1 MIAEVYIGNERLDL
15 FEQDAI
21 NIVQN
26 VQDVN
31 DISKISAEFSQSF
44 SVPASNR
51 NNRIFKHF
59 YNPTIDNGFDARINK
74 EGFIMLDGVPFKFG
88 KIRLESVKLE
98 NNEPKTY
105 KITFFGDAIKIKE
118 LIGDDELTDLTWLDN
133 FDHDYTGAK
142 VKEGLTDGL
151 DFTVDSVNYEQAIIY
166 PLINYSKQYLYNS
179 DVSDTTNTDTLVNIA
194 YDAVRTQGV
203 DYSDLKPAIKC
214 NVILKAIQEQY
225 GLNFLGDFF
234 NTANFNQL
242 YMNLNNSDTTLN
254 AGFLE
259 VENLQNQ
266 TLPAQTPDV
275 LVRAIKYT
283 LTVMPKAG
291 FESVPYK
298 AKLQINGNVVYENQS
313 DFVGNQVFEGQ
324 LNDFTQPLPEEYS
337 VISSVSSNQDFE
349 FDATTKAEF
358 IQIGFAGSTQTL
370 FTNTY
375 NNQVIDLTVLINQN
389 LPELKVYDWLSSLFK
404 MFNLTVESINK
415 DLYFNDLPTWY
426 AQGDV
431 IDVTKYVDTKS
442 LEVKSA
448 KRFNEFNFKFQESEQ
463 IIADEYN
470 INNNIYYGNLE
481 QKIFEDETQQR
492 QIDGEAY
499 DIEVDFENPIFERL
513 LDVDT
518 GALTSIQYCPYINRD
533 LKTISGEPFL
543 LYANQVSLIGNTI
556 GFNDESTYT
565 ELSVPI
571 IMPSHT
577 VEIDNVDSFS
587 FNFGTELSEYTY
599 QAMANNSYST
609 YYSDYIGDLFSI
621 RRRNFILEGIL
632 PPSILQNL
640 RLNDRLVI
648 KNTRYIINSVNS
660 NLITRNDKF
669 ELINDIY
676 NAPLA
681 SDTLNNGVFLP
692 SFKSF
697 NKTATS
703 SDTQY
708 IGLANQTPT
717 LVDNGFGTAWVTI
730 DSFGTG
736 SVMTV
741 NFSITENSTG
751 AQRTAIIR
759 ITNAEHTADFL
770 IIQNGG
776 AVTVD
781 SNTITSDNNII
792 TSDNG

>member
-26 VQDVN
+26 IQDVN

-59 YNPTIDNGFDARINK
+59 YNPTINNGFDARINK

-88 KIRLESVKLE
+88 KIRLESVKIE
-98 NNEPKTY
+98 DNQPKTY
-105 KITFFGDAIKIKE
+105 KITFFGDAVKLKE
-118 LIGDDELTDLTWLDN
+118 LIGDDELIDLDWLSN
-133 FDHDYTGAK
+133 FDHDYNGTK

-151 DFTVDSVNYEQAIIY
+151 DFTVDGFNYEQAIIY
-166 PLINYSKQYLYNS
+166 PLISYSKQYLYNS
-179 DVSDTTNTDTLVNIA
+179 DSGDATNTDTLVNIA
-194 YDAVRTQGV
+194 YDAGRIQGV
-203 DYSDLKPAIKC
+203 DYTDLKPAIKC
-214 NVILKAIQEQY
+214 NVILKAIQEKY
-225 GLNFLGDFF
+225 DLSFLGDFF

-242 YMNLNNSDTTLN
+242 YMNLNNSDSELES
-254 AGFLE
+254 GFLE
-259 VENLQNQ
+259 IDNVQNQ
-266 TLPAQTPDV
+266 PITLNPSNLKNQFQHGVIIRPNS
-275 LVRAIKYT
+275 
-283 LTVMPKAG
+283 G
-291 FESVPYK
+291 FESEEYK
-298 AKLQINGNVVYENQS
+298 VRIYINNVLTYETQTPQTGITTNTGVLGVDALTTNFYSYRAEILTNGN
-313 DFVGNQVFEGQ
+313 
-324 LNDFTQPLPEEYS
+324 
-337 VISSVSSNQDFE
+337 FE
-349 FDATTKAEF
+349 FSSLTQFSLAEF
-358 IQIGFAGSTQTL
+358 TSNGVSGNILEVNDYPFL
-370 FTNTY
+370 E
-375 NNQVIDLTVLINQN
+375 VLVKSLVNA
-389 LPELKVYDWLSSLFK
+389 LVPKLKVYDWLSSMFK

-481 QKIFEDETQQR
+481 QKLFEDETQQR

-513 LDVDT
+513 IDADT
-518 GALTSIQYCPYINRD
+518 GTLTSIQYCPYINRD

-543 LYANQVSLIGNTI
+543 LYANQVSLMGNTI

-577 VEIDNVDSFS
+577 VEIDNADSFS

-599 QAMANNSYST
+599 QAMANNSYSA

-621 RRRNFILEGIL
+621 KRRNFILEGIL

-648 KNTRYIINSVNS
+648 KNIRYIINSVNS

-676 NAPLA
+676 NSPLA

-741 NFSITENSTG
+741 NFSITENNTG

-759 ITNAEHTADFL
+759 ITNVEHTADFL
-770 IIQNGG
+770 IIQ
-776 AVTVD
+776 D
-781 SNTITSDNNII
+781 SGLITADNNTITADNNTI
-792 TSDNG
+792 TADNG